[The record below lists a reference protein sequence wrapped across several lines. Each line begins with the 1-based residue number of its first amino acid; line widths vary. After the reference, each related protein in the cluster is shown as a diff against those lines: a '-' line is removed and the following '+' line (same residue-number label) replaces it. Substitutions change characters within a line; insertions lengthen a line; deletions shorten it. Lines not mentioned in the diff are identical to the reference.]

1 MDSIEMSETR
11 ETADPSHHP
20 RKRGRRIPGRLALGG
35 MVYVAGMLTGVA
47 LEKPIKHAETA
58 ARNAA
63 ASMATAVADWIT
75 PPICTPE
82 EAVDL
87 YLRRMLLTRI
97 QERLAAER
105 RMPSTLPARAAVIEA
120 EIQAL
125 QHHPL
130 YQIIKP
136 VLASHLRRRG
146 YDEINLERNTD
157 GTFRLPNNAWETII
171 QCEGSTNLLIPFLAG
186 AESSFPFLPEESMGP
201 TVARRQDGYV
211 VPMDY
216 AIQMLGRNP
225 EEMRAIASGVQ
236 VIPRDSESLIKELD
250 GEACTFPAVGEAT
263 AGAVQSGAVPRRSGP
278 TDFDE

>member
-1 MDSIEMSETR
+1 MVSETR

-35 MVYVAGMLTGVA
+35 MVYGAGMLTGVA

-63 ASMATAVADWIT
+63 ASMAIAVADRIT
-75 PPICTPE
+75 PPICNPE

-97 QERLAAER
+97 QERLAEEK
-105 RMPSTLPARAAVIEA
+105 RMPSALPARAAVIEV

-125 QHHPL
+125 QQHPL

-136 VLASHLRRRG
+136 VLASHLRRQG
-146 YDEINLERNTD
+146 YDEISLERNTD

-171 QCEGSTNLLIPFLAG
+171 RCEGATNLLIPFLAG
-186 AESSFPFLPEESMGP
+186 PEPLFPFLPERSMGP
-201 TVARRQDGYV
+201 TVAKRQDGYV

-225 EEMRAIASGVQ
+225 EEMRAIAPGVQ

-250 GEACTFPAVGEAT
+250 GGSLHVPNSRRSDCGGSSVRR
-263 AGAVQSGAVPRRSGP
+263 GAQASGP